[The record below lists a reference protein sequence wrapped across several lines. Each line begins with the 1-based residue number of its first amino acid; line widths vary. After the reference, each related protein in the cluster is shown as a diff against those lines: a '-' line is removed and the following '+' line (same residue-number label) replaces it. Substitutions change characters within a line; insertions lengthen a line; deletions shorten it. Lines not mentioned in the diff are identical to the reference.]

1 MLVKPFRKE
10 GFYISVNSLILAA
23 LGITTIFAFKTLT
36 LPSFM
41 RVLFAMSLTVLVF
54 GSCSE
59 FTKVQK
65 SADYDFK
72 LRMADKYYVSKKYNY
87 AQQLYEELFP
97 LLKGQP
103 QFEDVFYKFAYCSY
117 YLKDWLQAENLF
129 KQFTEVFPTSARAEE
144 MEYMRAF
151 TYYRQSPKQELD
163 QTNTQKTIGL
173 MQVFINTHPDSKR
186 IKEASQIIDQCRVK
200 LEAKQYGGAELYYNM
215 GHYRAAA
222 IAFTSLM
229 NDFPDSENSDA
240 YKLKVIRSY
249 YLFAT
254 NSVDEK
260 KLGRYEQVLA
270 ECSDFLDRFPDSKLA
285 RDIERYQNLSQTNI
299 KALQNEQT
307 KKTN

>member
-1 MLVKPFRKE
+1 MKFRLV
-10 GFYISVNSLILAA
+10 I
-23 LGITTIFAFKTLT
+23 
-36 LPSFM
+36 
-41 RVLFAMSLTVLVF
+41 VLFMLGLV
-54 GSCSE
+54 SCSE

-65 SADYDFK
+65 SADYDYK
-72 LRMADKYYVSKKYNY
+72 LRMADKYYVNKKYNY

-117 YLKDWLQAENLF
+117 YLKDWMQAENLF

-144 MEYMRAF
+144 MEYMRAYTF
-151 TYYRQSPKQELD
+151 YRQSPKQELD
-163 QTNTQKTIGL
+163 QSNTTKTIGL
-173 MQVFINTHPDSKR
+173 MQTFINTHPGSAR
-186 IKEASQIIDQCRVK
+186 IKEASSIIDLCRVK
-200 LEAKQYGGAELYYNM
+200 LEVKDYKSAELYYNL

-229 NDFPDSENSDA
+229 NNFPDSEKSED
-240 YKLKVIRSY
+240 YKLQVIRSY

-260 KLGRYEQVLA
+260 KAARFEQVLN
-270 ECSDFLDRFPDSKLA
+270 ECRDFNERFPESKLLK
-285 RDIERYQNLSQTNI
+285 EVEKFQNLSQNNL
-299 KALQNEQT
+299 KAIQNESV